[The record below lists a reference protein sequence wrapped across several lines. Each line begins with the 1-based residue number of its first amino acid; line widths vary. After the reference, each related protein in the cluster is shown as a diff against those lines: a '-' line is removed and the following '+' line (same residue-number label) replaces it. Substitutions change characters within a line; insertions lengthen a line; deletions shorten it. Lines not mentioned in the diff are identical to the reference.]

1 MAPPAVERILIEGID
16 VPAGRRHVDPDAV
29 KVLAA
34 SMEKLGLRTPITI
47 RDTDGG
53 ITMVLVAGA
62 HRLAA
67 AKQLGWEYIDCIV
80 LDCDETQA
88 ELWEIAE
95 NLHRAELSV
104 IERAEQIARWVELS
118 VRVSSQ
124 VGTKMEK
131 GRPESGS
138 NKAARELGI
147 PRNEIHRAVK
157 ISKITAEA
165 KEAAAKAGLSDNQ
178 SALLAA
184 AAVSPERQVEAIH
197 NYADAKNRAAE
208 SRANV
213 PAPKDWTDVEAEQKR
228 RLMSAW
234 NAASPDVKQWF
245 RDEMDTPVMNA
256 RFG

>member
-1 MAPPAVERILIEGID
+1 METPEIESLYIEGIT
-16 VPAGRRHVDPDAV
+16 VPDNRRAIDKEAV

-34 SMEKLGLRTPITI
+34 SIAKIGLRTPITI
-47 RDTDGG
+47 RSNSDD
-53 ITMVLVAGA
+53 MAVLVAGA

-67 AKQLGWEYIDCIV
+67 AKSLGWKKIDCIV

-118 VRVSSQ
+118 AVVSAQ
-124 VGTKMEK
+124 VAQKPQG
-131 GRPESGS
+131 GRPESGHS
-138 NKAARELGI
+138 KAARELGI
-147 PRNEIHRAVK
+147 DRSEIQRAVK

-197 NYADAKNRAAE
+197 NYADAKKRAADA
-208 SRANV
+208 RANV
-213 PAPKDWTDVEAEQKR
+213 PAQKDWTDVEAEQKR

-245 RDEMDTPVMNA
+245 RDAMDAPVMNA

>member
-1 MAPPAVERILIEGID
+1 MTMAPPAVERILIEGID
-16 VPAGRRHVDPDAV
+16 IPAGRRNVNADAV

-34 SMEKLGLRTPITI
+34 SIEKLGLRTPITI

-67 AKQLGWEYIDCIV
+67 AKLLGWEYIDCIV

-118 VRVSSQ
+118 AKVAQLGPHAQPKEAGIR
-124 VGTKMEK
+124 
-131 GRPESGS
+131 
-138 NKAARELGI
+138 KAASELNI
-147 PRNEIHRAVK
+147 KRQDVQRAVK

-165 KEAAAKAGLSDNQ
+165 KEAAARAGLSDNQ

-197 NYADAKNRAAE
+197 NYADAKKRAAE
-208 SRANV
+208 ARANV
-213 PAPKDWTDVEAEQKR
+213 PTQKDWTDVEAEQKR

-245 RDEMDTPVMNA
+245 RDEMDQPVMNA